1 MINRLS
7 ATNAARNFSD
17 LINRVR
23 YQGASFEIERGNEV
37 IARIIP
43 TTPSATFQ
51 SAQLYGLPSTTT
63 ESGWWARWADELLAR
78 RCLSLGA
85 ADLLL
90 KRFRHWTFGD
100 K

>member
-1 MINRLS
+1 MMSRIS

-43 TTPSATFQ
+43 AAPASTLSIADLDKQ
-51 SAQLYGLPSTTT
+51 WAQLPRLDLEDAELFEANIHEIRQNATLP
-63 ESGWWARWADELLAR
+63 ESLWD
-78 RCLSLGA
+78 
-85 ADLLL
+85 
-90 KRFRHWTFGD
+90 
-100 K
+100 

>member
-1 MINRLS
+1 MFNRIS

-43 TTPSATFQ
+43 ATPPLSVSITDLDQQWAM
-51 SAQLYGLPSTTT
+51 LP
-63 ESGWWARWADELLAR
+63 RLAPDDVP
-78 RCLSLGA
+78 SFE
-85 ADLLL
+85 ADLRDIGQNAILPDPL
-90 KRFRHWTFGD
+90 WD
-100 K
+100 

>member
-1 MINRLS
+1 MPNRIS

-43 TTPSATFQ
+43 ASP
-51 SAQLYGLPSTTT
+51 P
-63 ESGWWARWADELLAR
+63 
-78 RCLSLGA
+78 LSLSI
-85 ADLLL
+85 ADLDDQWAKLPRLDADDVPLFEVNLL
-90 KRFRHWTFGD
+90 DIRQNATLPDSLWD
-100 K
+100 

>member
-1 MINRLS
+1 MMSSIA

-43 TTPSATFQ
+43 ATPSAT
-51 SAQLYGLPSTTT
+51 
-63 ESGWWARWADELLAR
+63 
-78 RCLSLGA
+78 LSI
-85 ADLLL
+85 ADLDERWMQLPRL
-90 KRFRHWTFGD
+90 DTEDAGLFEANIQEISQNITLAD
-100 K
+100 S